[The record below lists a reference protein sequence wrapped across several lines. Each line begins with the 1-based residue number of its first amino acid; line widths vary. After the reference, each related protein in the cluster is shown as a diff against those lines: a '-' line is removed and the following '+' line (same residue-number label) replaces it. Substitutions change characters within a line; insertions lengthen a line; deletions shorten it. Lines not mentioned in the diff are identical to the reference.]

1 MRETKSASQELAE
14 HRFGPSNHE
23 RRSGYDPAMSYTI
36 FTVSAVHGLATDFPR
51 AAQELSEL
59 VSDAMSKGWKPAGGV
74 AIGQTQN
81 THEPFLFQAMLRP

>member
-1 MRETKSASQELAE
+1 M
-14 HRFGPSNHE
+14 GVSNLRAAHVGW

-36 FTVSAVHGLATDFPR
+36 FTVSAVHGLATDYPR

-59 VSDAMSKGWKPAGGV
+59 ISDAMSKGWKPAGGV

-81 THEPFLFQAMLRP
+81 TKEPFLFQAMIRP